1 VSGFGAG
8 PVGAAFTGIAFIG
21 AGGGQVST
29 RYGLPSVVVT
39 SAIWVRTT
47 RPVGTGPATAA
58 GGAICAAGT
67 AFSGGAIG
75 AVGPVGK
82 GSATAA
88 GGGAIAAWCPD
99 CGFFVPS
106 NFRLLVSD
114 FDLKNLNVPGPLV
127 PPKPVAG
134 VTWCVGLT
142 GCSLHEILVLE

>member
-1 VSGFGAG
+1 MSGFGAG

-21 AGGGQVST
+21 GGSA
-29 RYGLPSVVVT
+29 VVVT

>member
-8 PVGAAFTGIAFIG
+8 PVGAALIGIAFIG
-21 AGGGQVST
+21 GGGGQVST
-29 RYGLPSVVVT
+29 TATGEAS
-39 SAIWVRTT
+39 IWVMTT
-47 RPVGTGPATAA
+47 RPVGSGPATAA
-58 GGAICAAGT
+58 GGAICAAGA